1 MIQALNISSTD
12 YYIST
17 DAVLYA
23 YEGDAGALVVVADPM
38 LLSHTK
44 AIELFPAGSDFTIDG
59 TTYADFKT
67 DTAAGT
73 FDDFTHDTLT
83 EVYVNCKYA
92 KRLIED
98 GTDTVI
104 HFNNMVSVTVTETI
118 SAVTTKINAKV
129 NVSGGGSPT
138 ITTIEQDLGSL
149 LSHGS
154 FTVTDASCTTS
165 SEVNIWQAFVPL
177 RNKGTLPDENM
188 MDRLRLY
195 ATPLTGEFLVNW
207 EVEPTTVTVRELY
220 NGSVRN
226 TGAIPQQD
234 VAGLFK
240 TIRLGIVS
248 GYFTFKYTIQN

>member
-1 MIQALNISSTD
+1 MALRVDEFSQTKDKPREVLIYSDLDRTSD
-12 YYIST
+12 GPASKSYV
-17 DAVLYA
+17 DAH
-23 YEGDAGALVVVADPM
+23 
-38 LLSHTK
+38 S
-44 AIELFPAGSDFTIDG
+44 
-59 TTYADFKT
+59 
-67 DTAAGT
+67 
-73 FDDFTHDTLT
+73 
-83 EVYVNCKYA
+83 
-92 KRLIED
+92 
-98 GTDTVI
+98 
-104 HFNNMVSVTVTETI
+104 
-118 SAVTTKINAKV
+118 
-129 NVSGGGSPT
+129 GSPT

-195 ATPLTGEFLVNW
+195 ATPLTGEFLVYW

-220 NGSVRN
+220 KGSARN

-248 GYFTFKYTIQN
+248 GYFKFKYTIQN

>member
-118 SAVTTKINAKV
+118 TAVTTKINAKV
-129 NVSGGGSPT
+129 NVSGGGISDGDKGD
-138 ITTIEQDLGSL
+138 IT
-149 LSHGS
+149 
-154 FTVTDASCTTS
+154 
-165 SEVNIWQAFVPL
+165 
-177 RNKGTLPDENM
+177 
-188 MDRLRLY
+188 
-195 ATPLTGEFLVNW
+195 
-207 EVEPTTVTVRELY
+207 
-220 NGSVRN
+220 
-226 TGAIPQQD
+226 
-234 VAGLFK
+234 
-240 TIRLGIVS
+240 VS
-248 GYFTFKYTIQN
+248 GSGSTWGLNETAFAKIQRLIYLQP